1 MSDFAIECALIEAEN
16 KGLNGEAMLQYAAQA
31 NGASVSEAARVY
43 DFLYNFQNRIAER
56 LGIAL

>member
-1 MSDFAIECALIEAEN
+1 
-16 KGLNGEAMLQYAAQA
+16 MLQYAAQA
-31 NGASVSEAARVY
+31 NGASISEAARVY